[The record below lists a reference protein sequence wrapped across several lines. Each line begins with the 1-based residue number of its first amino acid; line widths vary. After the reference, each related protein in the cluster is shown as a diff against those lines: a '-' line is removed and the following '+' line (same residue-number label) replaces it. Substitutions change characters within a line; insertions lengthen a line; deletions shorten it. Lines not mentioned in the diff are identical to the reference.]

1 MLDAQGYERPTG
13 YLYQYDLQQPA
24 STMPLLIDSV
34 YDPRGGG
41 NEWPYGDMK
50 LAPDGKIYI
59 NSFYPNGDNGVDS
72 MAWYLQVINAPD
84 SAGVACHLQRKAVYI
99 GAPTKSWDLAGWGM
113 PNFPYYC
120 GSDTANVGLGVVP
133 VQGTTPKQALQI
145 YPNPFA
151 GATTVLPA
159 INAPIIL
166 TDMANRILLTC
177 PGTAGIPLQL
187 GESLA
192 PGTYII
198 RNGTHVARFIKAN

>member
-1 MLDAQGYERPTG
+1 
-13 YLYQYDLQQPA
+13 
-24 STMPLLIDSV
+24 MPLLIDSV

-120 GSDTANVGLGVVP
+120 GSDTANVGLGVAP
-133 VQGTTPKQALQI
+133 VSSHAGLLLGQPT
-145 YPNPFA
+145 PNPTSTS
-151 GATTVLPA
+151 ATLSYAMPEG
-159 INAPIIL
+159 L
-166 TDMANRILLTC
+166 TANCNSDRC
-177 PGTAGIPLQL
+177 SRPHP
-187 GESLA
+187 
-192 PGTYII
+192 
-198 RNGTHVARFIKAN
+198 